1 MSANSDKS
9 DFFNRDSKVFEVI
22 ASLGVPGLVLWVLIA
37 TSGFAGGAALT
48 SSLAFLGGPFGM
60 LGGLGVLWILAR
72 YGKEVASIGLDGLG
86 ILLGKMNLSTPE
98 AKQKIESSI
107 LPEYIKKTVSE
118 ALDSIDPVDDEN
130 CLPNEDQKKSEGEDE
145 SDSGDEKPVI

>member
-9 DFFNRDSKVFEVI
+9 GFFNRDSKVFEVI
-22 ASLGVPGLVLWVLIA
+22 ASLGVPGLVLWVMIA

-48 SSLAFLGGPFGM
+48 TALASLGGPFGM
-60 LGGLGVLWILAR
+60 LGGLALLAILAK
-72 YGKEVASIGLDGLG
+72 YGKEIASIGLDGLG
-86 ILLGKMNLSTPE
+86 ILLEKMNLSRSE
-98 AKQKIESSI
+98 AKQMIESSI
-107 LPEYIKKTVSE
+107 LPGAVKKTVSE
-118 ALDSIDPVDDEN
+118 ALDTIDPAEDEN